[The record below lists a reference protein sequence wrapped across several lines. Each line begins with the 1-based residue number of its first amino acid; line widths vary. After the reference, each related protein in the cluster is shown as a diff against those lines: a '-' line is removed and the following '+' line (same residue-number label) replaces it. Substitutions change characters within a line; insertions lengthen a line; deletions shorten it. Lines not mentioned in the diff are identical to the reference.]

1 MSGSGGGSGRIP
13 FGGEGGAGDG
23 GESSPDCGSLVVDTT
38 LNSPVSAVVASLKK
52 GDRLTV
58 EIQVGG
64 GGVNSLVAKNAGG
77 QIAGSLTPPSLI
89 TILNCIQ
96 SGFQYVAVVLNDV
109 TGGVVRVRIQAP

>member
-1 MSGSGGGSGRIP
+1 MSGSGGRSGRI
-13 FGGEGGAGDG
+13 GSGGAGDAG
-23 GESSPDCGSLVVDTT
+23 GGGDSSTDCGLLIVETT

-52 GDRLTV
+52 GNRLTV
-58 EIQVGG
+58 EIQVGAG
-64 GGVNSLVAKNAGG
+64 GANSLVAKHSG

>member
-1 MSGSGGGSGRIP
+1 MSGSGGGSGRIG
-13 FGGEGGAGDG
+13 FGGEGGAGGG
-23 GESSPDCGSLVVDTT
+23 GESSTDCGSLIVDTI
-38 LNSPVSAVVASLKK
+38 LNSPVSAVVALLKK

-64 GGVNSLVAKNAGG
+64 SGVNSLVAKHGG
-77 QIAGSLTPPSLI
+77 QIAGSLTPPSLT

-96 SGFQYVAVVLNDV
+96 NGFQYVAVVLDV